1 MKIICIA
8 ANYRSHNEEM
18 NFERPAQPVFF
29 IKPETALLRNNS
41 DFYYPDFS
49 KQIEFETE
57 IVVKICKMGKCVST
71 KFAHRYYEEIGIGLD
86 ITARDIQ
93 NDARAKGLPWFLS
106 KGFDS
111 SAPIS
116 PVFVPK
122 QRFESVQDIDF
133 SLKING
139 NVVQS
144 GNTRDMLFSIDEIV
158 SYVSQFVTY
167 KTGDLIF
174 TGTPKGV
181 GPLKIGDFCEA
192 FIGQEKLLEMR
203 VK

>member
-1 MKIICIA
+1 M
-8 ANYRSHNEEM
+8 
-18 NFERPAQPVFF
+18 
-29 IKPETALLRNNS
+29 
-41 DFYYPDFS
+41 
-49 KQIEFETE
+49 
-57 IVVKICKMGKCVST
+57 
-71 KFAHRYYEEIGIGLD
+71 
-86 ITARDIQ
+86 
-93 NDARAKGLPWFLS
+93 
-106 KGFDS
+106 
-111 SAPIS
+111 
-116 PVFVPK
+116 
-122 QRFESVQDIDF
+122 QDIDF

-181 GPLKIGDFCEA
+181 GQLKIGDFCEA